1 MILAAA
7 VEGYAVAGLIFA
19 VAFVSFGVQRVDA
32 AARGAGIGFRVLVL
46 PGAIALW
53 PFLLRKWVRS

>member
-1 MILAAA
+1 MLAAA
-7 VEGYAVAGLIFA
+7 IEFYAVAGLIVA

-32 AARGAGIGFRVLVL
+32 AARGAGIGFRVLIL

-53 PFLLRKWVRS
+53 PVLLRKWVHS